1 MRHAHRLAATSLP
14 LLLAALASLAACGGA
29 AQSAS
34 IAQPTQP
41 TSATPPAATTPNV
54 VPTVTPGDVAVDLA
68 ALDRSVAPC
77 QDFYQFACGTWLKA
91 TPIPDDQS
99 IWGRGLSVLREQNET
114 RLMETL
120 EKAAASPGSG
130 PYEKALG
137 DFYASCMDEK
147 AIEKQGA
154 APLKAELK
162 KIALVTDKASLAK
175 VVARLHTMGAG
186 VLFSYDSQQDFQ
198 DATQVIASVS
208 QDGLGLPERDYYLDD
223 SAKMKEL
230 RTTYE
235 GHIERM
241 LALAGDSPADAKKAR
256 EAVMRIETQMAT
268 AQMSKVDRRDPKK
281 IYHRMDLAG
290 VKQAAPTFPW
300 DVYVKEV
307 GATGTG
313 VVNLAQPDYVKV
325 MGEMLTSVPMADW
338 KAYLK
343 WHAVRLAAPRLNAAF
358 ENEAFAFTKALTG
371 AAKLPP
377 RWKRCVRAVDRAM
390 GEALGR
396 PFVAAVLGEEG
407 KATTKTM
414 IQKVEDAMKAD
425 LETLAWMDPATRG
438 RANDKLGHIENKVGY
453 PDKWREYDALKIDR
467 TSYLGNVL
475 RGAEFESKRELA
487 KIGKPLD
494 RGEWHMTPPTVNAY
508 YSASMNEMVFPAG
521 ILQSP
526 FYSAKATSPANFGG
540 IGMVMGHELTHGFD
554 DQGRKFDGAGN
565 LKDWWTDT
573 VGAEFDRRAKCVADQ
588 FEAYKPLPDVH
599 LNGKLTLGENIA
611 DLGGIKLAFRA
622 MQKAQGD
629 GGPTQKD
636 GFSAEQQ
643 FFLGFAQ
650 SWCSNVREET
660 ARMRAVTDPH
670 APPQFRVIG
679 PLSNLPEFAKAFQCK
694 EGDPMVRP
702 AAQRCEIW

>member
-1 MRHAHRLAATSLP
+1 MRTAARLAVSALP
-14 LLLAALASLAACGGA
+14 LLAVFACGGA
-29 AQSAS
+29 AENAPLSR
-34 IAQPTQP
+34 PTP
-41 TSATPPAATTPNV
+41 TSATQPAVTAPNI
-54 VPTVTPGDVAVDLA
+54 VPGPTPGDVAVDLG

-114 RLMETL
+114 RLKETL
-120 EKAAASPGSG
+120 EKASTAPSNG
-130 PYEKALG
+130 PYEKAIG
-137 DFYASCMDEK
+137 DFYASCMDEA
-147 AIEKQGA
+147 AIEKQGI
-154 APLKAELK
+154 APLQAELK
-162 KIALVTDKASLAK
+162 KIAQVKDVPSLAK
-175 VVARLHTMGAG
+175 VVAHLHTLGAA
-186 VLFSYDSQQDFQ
+186 VLFDYGAQQDFE
-198 DATQVIASVS
+198 DATQYIATVS
-208 QDGLGLPERDYYLDD
+208 QAGLGLPERDYYIDD
-223 SAKMKEL
+223 TAKMKEI
-230 RTTYE
+230 RATYE
-235 GHIERM
+235 AHIEKM
-241 LALAGDSPADAKKAR
+241 LALAGDAPADAKKSR
-256 EAVMRIETQMAT
+256 EAVLRIETQMAK
-268 AQMSKVDRRDPKK
+268 AQMSKVDRRDPRK

-290 VKQAAPTFPW
+290 VKQAAPAFPW
-300 DVYVKEV
+300 DGYVKEL
-307 GATGTG
+307 GATGAG

-325 MGEMLTSVPMADW
+325 MGEMLTAVALADW

-343 WHAVRLAAPRLNAAF
+343 WHAVRLAAPRLTAAF
-358 ENEAFAFTKALTG
+358 ENEAFSFTKALTG

-396 PFVAAVLGEEG
+396 PFVAAVLGEDG

-414 IQKVEDAMKAD
+414 IRTVEDAMKAD
-425 LETLAWMDPATRG
+425 LATLAWMDPQTRG
-438 RANDKLGHIENKVGY
+438 RANEKLDRIENKVGY
-453 PDKWREYDALKIDR
+453 PDKWRNYDALKIDR
-467 TSYLGNVL
+467 ASYVGNVL
-475 RGAEFESKRELA
+475 RGAEFEAKRDLA
-487 KIGKPLD
+487 KIGKSVD

-526 FYSAKATSPANFGG
+526 FYSAKATSPVNFGG

-565 LKDWWTDT
+565 LKDWWTDS

-588 FEAYKPLPDVH
+588 FEAYKPLPDIH

-611 DLGGIKLAFRA
+611 DLGGLKLAFHA

-629 GGPTQKD
+629 TGPTQKD
-636 GFSAEQQ
+636 GFTAEQQ

-670 APPQFRVIG
+670 APPQYRVIG
-679 PLSNLPEFAKAFQCK
+679 PLSNLPEFAQAFSCK
-694 EGDPMVRP
+694 EGQAMVRP